1 MNMKTTLKNVVMLVL
16 GNLILAF
23 GVTFFI
29 LPNNILSGGVAGV
42 AIALYPIFHIEVEV
56 MINIIIVISFL
67 LGFVFLGK
75 RFALK
80 TIGSSIL
87 YPVFINLFGRFE
99 FSVNVDPILAA
110 IYGGILIGVG
120 LGLTF
125 KTGASTGG
133 MDIPPLILEKYT
145 NIRVAV
151 WILVVDAL
159 TVLLG
164 LKSYSLNDVLIGF
177 ISIYAAS
184 LAIDKIAVL
193 GGEQARQV
201 TVISEKNEEILEHLH
216 SAMERG
222 STLLRA
228 RGGYTRLEKEIVM
241 TVVTKKQ
248 YYELEQ
254 IVLEV
259 DPDAFMIVSN
269 VTEVHGLGFKKA

>member
-1 MNMKTTLKNVVMLVL
+1 MKTTLKNVVMLVL

-42 AIALYPIFHIEVEV
+42 AIALYPIFHIEVEI

>member
-1 MNMKTTLKNVVMLVL
+1 MKTTLKNVVMLVL